1 MRLPRDLEPRALIHA
16 LGVLGYE
23 QTRESG
29 SHIRI
34 TTHLGGEF
42 HQVIPD
48 HKAIKIGTLH
58 SILASIAAHHCI
70 TVDELLEKL
79 QL

>member
-1 MRLPRDLEPRALIHA
+1 MKLPRDVEPRALVHA
-16 LGVLGYE
+16 LGVMGYE
-23 QTRESG
+23 PTRQTG

-34 TTHLGGEF
+34 TTHLGGEL

-48 HKAIKIGTLH
+48 HGPIKIGTLH
-58 SILASIAAHHCI
+58 AILAGIAADHAI
-70 TVDELLEKL
+70 TVDELLAKL